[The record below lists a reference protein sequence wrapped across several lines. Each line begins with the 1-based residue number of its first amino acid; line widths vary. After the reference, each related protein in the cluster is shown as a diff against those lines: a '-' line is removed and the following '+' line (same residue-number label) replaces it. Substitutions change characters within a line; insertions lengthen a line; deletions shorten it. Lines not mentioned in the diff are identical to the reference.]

1 MCEFIKDTDCRIIR
15 RNFTLGFCMRSI
27 KFTKLYA
34 RMVEDETCHIIPY
47 TNTLLAE
54 ISGVRPPA
62 TSSREVGVSYHP

>member
-34 RMVEDETCHIIPY
+34 RMVEDETCHIIPDFSY
-47 TNTLLAE
+47 T
-54 ISGVRPPA
+54 ISFEYGRYGTHTYVL
-62 TSSREVGVSYHP
+62 SMYGQ

>member
-34 RMVEDETCHIIPY
+34 RMVEDATCH
-47 TNTLLAE
+47 
-54 ISGVRPPA
+54 
-62 TSSREVGVSYHP
+62 TSTMYNQEHTGARCKSIVMERVWCVVFAVL